1 MSKLALLVP
10 HSYGFVFLLA
20 GAFFYASF
28 VPGNQP
34 FAGAANLTTGANLT
48 SWKNWVVGAQLGFK
62 GFTLGG
68 SIGQDNNGLG
78 SNYYTGQ
85 NNDTRYY
92 SAGLMYETGP
102 WQLSVGWMGA
112 RNNNGNG
119 SQTVGAIAPGTN
131 LQTLNAPGSTAA
143 AFSQNQTGA
152 LRFGQESVDKFEL
165 GINYAL
171 GPGVKLTGGGLYYNA
186 TGPSNAV
193 AGNSWGLLLGM
204 DLRF

>member
-1 MSKLALLVP
+1 M
-10 HSYGFVFLLA
+10 
-20 GAFFYASF
+20 
-28 VPGNQP
+28 
-34 FAGAANLTTGANLT
+34 
-48 SWKNWVVGAQLGFK
+48 GFK

-85 NNDTRYY
+85 NNDMRYY

-102 WQLSVGWMGA
+102 WQLSAGWMGA

-131 LQTLNAPGSTAA
+131 LQTLNTPASTSA

-152 LRFGQESVDKFEL
+152 LRFGQESVDKFEI

-186 TGPSNAV
+186 TGPTMPSLATAGVCCSVWICASSRRTNRKSEKSGRKPALFFVPSV
-193 AGNSWGLLLGM
+193 AYRYLEARRPTRLTNRPG
-204 DLRF
+204 R